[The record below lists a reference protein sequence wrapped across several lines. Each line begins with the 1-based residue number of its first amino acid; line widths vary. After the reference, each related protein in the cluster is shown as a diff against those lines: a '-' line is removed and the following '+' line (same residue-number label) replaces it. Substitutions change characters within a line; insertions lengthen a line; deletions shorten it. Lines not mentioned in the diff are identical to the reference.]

1 MIFNQDASR
10 VQFFPF
16 DAVQAEE
23 ILRYI
28 YIVYI
33 LATAMADFQAAILIV
48 FTNAAS

>member
-28 YIVYI
+28 YSIYFG
-33 LATAMADFQAAILIV
+33 DFQAAILIV